1 MRVKSV
7 AACELSTPAVTINCG
22 KSTCTSFGLMSVPLT
37 DLANRD
43 EGGVMKKGRAV
54 VLCLLV
60 ALLGNLAFV
69 GHTQAETRTL
79 AQYASDFARDLYENK
94 DIGTTHDLS
103 QYVGSAEF
111 GTYLSE
117 KVTIRQL
124 VTKRAF
130 LDKRN
135 YTIRAKL
142 LTIEALDTDA
152 FFVSLGLTVRFN
164 YVGSENLDSGS
175 GETLNLIVTSDNG
188 GYKVADAYAPHDWFD
203 ERMRGR
209 NVDLKQTYE
218 ERNGSSLPAI
228 SEILDAAKKY
238 EDYLDSYYD
247 GLDQLVLGYRSGPS
261 ETTPVAA
268 SIQSTINKAAIA
280 SYARSYCTYNP
291 PPSGGSFVP
300 YYDFSQIPGNWDCTN
315 FVSHA
320 ILAGGG
326 TPYNNGNPATGWY
339 YVSLNNRSY
348 SWSSVQYLYQY
359 LTRSTST
366 PGPYGSSSTYSIF
379 DERSGYPFVNG
390 DILQHQGGDGVWWHS
405 TVITGVYQAYP
416 WSPYYL
422 GALVCGRTDAQNHN
436 LNDRAEDI
444 YPGNPKRVIALSGN
458 R

>member
-1 MRVKSV
+1 
-7 AACELSTPAVTINCG
+7 
-22 KSTCTSFGLMSVPLT
+22 
-37 DLANRD
+37 
-43 EGGVMKKGRAV
+43 MKKGKV
-54 VLCLLV
+54 VALCLLIS
-60 ALLGNLAFV
+60 LLVNLAFV

-103 QYVGSAEF
+103 QYVGSTEF

-130 LDKRN
+130 LDKKN
-135 YTIRAKL
+135 YTIEVKL
-142 LTIEALDTDA
+142 LTIEALDTET
-152 FFVSLGLTVRFN
+152 FFVSLALTVKFN
-164 YVGSENLDSGS
+164 YVGSEKNLDSGS
-175 GETLNLIVTSDNG
+175 GETLNLIVMSENG
-188 GYKVADAYAPHDWFD
+188 GFKVLDAYAPYDWFD
-203 ERMRGR
+203 ERMRGH
-209 NVDLKQTYE
+209 NVDLKQAYK
-218 ERNGSSLPAI
+218 ERKGSSLPAA

-238 EDYLDSYYD
+238 EDYLSSYYD
-247 GLDQLVLGYRSGPS
+247 GLDHLVLGYHPGPS
-261 ETTPVAA
+261 GTTPVAA

-280 SYARSYCTYNP
+280 SYARNYCTYNP
-291 PPSGGSFVP
+291 PPSGGSPVP

-326 TPYNNGNPATGWY
+326 TPYNSGNPATGWY
-339 YVSLNNRSY
+339 YVNLNNRSY

-379 DERSGYPFVNG
+379 DERNGYPFVNG
-390 DILQHQGGDGVWWHS
+390 DILQHQGSDGVWWHS

-422 GALVCGRTDAQNHN
+422 GALVCGRIAVGDYNYN
-436 LNDRAEDI
+436 KRAEEI
-444 YPGNPKRVIALSGN
+444 YPGNPKRIIALSGN